1 MILHCVRHGESTYN
15 AEGRI
20 QGQSDVPLSEL
31 GIRQGQAVAAALAR
45 TPIDAIISSP
55 LQRAYKTAEIAA
67 ETLDL
72 KIHTD
77 DRLKELKAGVF
88 QDKLRSELQVL
99 YPDEL
104 ARWKSGDREFVI
116 PGGESRDDLTRRGI
130 EALRAIAEKAYHDVA
145 VISHGRLLITALKG
159 LLGIRLDADPQSL
172 RNGSITRIQWNGQ
185 DEPRLI
191 AIDEVGHLSHLGHPG
206 RGDL

>member
-31 GIRQGQAVAAALAR
+31 GVRQGQAVAAALSQI
-45 TPIDAIISSP
+45 PLDAIISSP

-67 ETLDL
+67 ETVGLE
-72 KIHTD
+72 IRTD
-77 DRLKELKAGVF
+77 DRLKELNAGVF

-104 ARWKSGDREFVI
+104 ARWQSGDCQFVI
-116 PGGESRDDLTRRGI
+116 PGGESRDDLKRRGI
-130 EALRAIAEKAYHDVA
+130 EVLRAIAEGNDQNVA
-145 VISHGRLLITALKG
+145 VISHGRILITALKG
-159 LLGIRLDADPQSL
+159 LLGIPLDADPQSL

-185 DEPRLI
+185 DEARLV
-191 AIDEVGHLSHLGHPG
+191 AIDEVGHMAHLGLAG